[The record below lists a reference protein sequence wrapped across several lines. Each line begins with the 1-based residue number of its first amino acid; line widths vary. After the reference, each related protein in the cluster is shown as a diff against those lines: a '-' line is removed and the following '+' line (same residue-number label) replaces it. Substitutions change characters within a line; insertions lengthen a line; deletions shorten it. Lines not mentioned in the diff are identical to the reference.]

1 MRPTRRKMV
10 IGMGALATS
19 SGAVFSSAAFQ
30 SSVNPAADM
39 RVVVEDDL
47 VVEAGASFRGSSGAY
62 LENPTGDKF
71 YGTGD
76 GSLFSDSDSLDSVDI
91 DDLPAAR
98 VNDEQNSGLYIET
111 AVKNRDENGNP
122 IVVEFP
128 DLLRVSNN
136 GTETAEVGISYKPT
150 DDAYGTDVGV
160 NGGSV
165 PAGDVVDAYVF
176 ESQGGSGGKISP
188 DTYNGNPANTT
199 TVGVGET
206 EQIGLTI
213 NLGVGSGPIVEDIA
227 EAASPGT
234 SDVFNGGEHDT
245 VELLKQIRVGN
256 MLSAGDQ

>member
-10 IGMGALATS
+10 LGMGALATG

-30 SSVNPAADM
+30 SSVNPTADM

-47 VVEAGASFRGSSGAY
+47 VVEAGASFRGSGGAY
-62 LENPTGDKF
+62 LEDPSEDKF

-76 GSLFSDSDSLDSVDI
+76 GSLFSSSDSLDSVEI

-98 VNDEQNSGLYIET
+98 VNDDQNGGLYIET

-128 DLLRVSNN
+128 DLLRVRNN
-136 GTETAEVGISYKPT
+136 GTETAEVGISYQPT
-150 DDAYGTDVGV
+150 DDAYGANVV

-165 PAGDVVDAYVF
+165 SARDVVDAYVF
-176 ESQGGSGGKISP
+176 ESEGGSGGKISP
-188 DTYNGNPANTT
+188 DTYEGNPANTT

-213 NLGVGSGPIVEDIA
+213 DLGVGSGPIVEDIA

-234 SDVFNGGEHDT
+234 SDVFNGGEYDT

-256 MLSAGDQ
+256 TLSAGDQ

>member
-1 MRPTRRKMV
+1 MKLNRRKTV
-10 IGMGALATS
+10 LGLGALATG

-30 SSVNPAADM
+30 SSVNPTADM
-39 RVVVEDDL
+39 RVVVEDNL
-47 VVEAGASFRGSSGAY
+47 VVEAGNSFRGSGGAY
-62 LENPTGDKF
+62 LEDPSEDKF

-76 GSLFSDSDSLDSVDI
+76 GSLFSGSDSLDSVDI

-98 VNDEQNSGLYIET
+98 VNDDQNGGLYIET

-128 DLLRVSNN
+128 DLLRVTNE
-136 GTETAEVGISYKPT
+136 GTETAEVGISYQPT
-150 DDAYGTDVGV
+150 NDAYGADVGV

-176 ESQGGSGGKISP
+176 ESEGGSGGKISP
-188 DTYNGNPANTT
+188 NTYDGDPANTT

-213 NLGVGSGPIVEDIA
+213 DLGVGSGPIVEDIA

-234 SDVFNGGEHDT
+234 SDVFNGGEYDT
-245 VELLKQIRVGN
+245 VQLLEEIRVGN
-256 MLSAGDQ
+256 ELSAGDQ